1 MPGDRPANGRSPP
14 ASSRAERSSRGT
26 DGGDGHRGSRSG
38 VVSSRRALRHE
49 RQPRRRSR
57 TRRGSRRR
65 RQAPRAF
72 RPGVAVGLRRRSRG
86 VDVAASAPGA
96 CRNAPIPANA
106 AGMTC
111 ESPGKFLLK
120 RGASVP
126 AIRASRDARRPSRD
140 ARRRVKAGLADCRRG
155 RCRRWRRCGPLD
167 QCCIVSLTTTS
178 PTRRGGATHVPHQW
192 RARRSLR
199 STPLQIADA
208 KAASGSRSPGV
219 VGSRDRGSAA
229 EPQNGGPR
237 ASSRRSASSLRSQPP
252 CSPPR

>member
-14 ASSRAERSSRGT
+14 ASSHAERSSRGT

-167 QCCIVSLTTTS
+167 QCCIVLAYHDITDA
-178 PTRRGGATHVPHQW
+178 PGWCYP
-192 RARRSLR
+192 R
-199 STPLQIADA
+199 STPVA
-208 KAASGSRSPGV
+208 
-219 VGSRDRGSAA
+219 GSAVSA
-229 EPQNGGPR
+229 LDAVADSRCE
-237 ASSRRSASSLRSQPP
+237 SSVWKPITRSGRVARLRVS
-252 CSPPR
+252 R